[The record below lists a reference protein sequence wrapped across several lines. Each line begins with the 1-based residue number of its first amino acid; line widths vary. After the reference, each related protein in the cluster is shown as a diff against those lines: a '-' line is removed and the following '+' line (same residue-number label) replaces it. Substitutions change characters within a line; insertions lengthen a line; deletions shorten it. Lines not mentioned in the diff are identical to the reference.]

1 MRRNSKKPTPPTHIP
16 VFALQELTRVGS
28 GIGSLRRTTEIKLNK
43 FIEKCDAGELHPIDL
58 DGDGSI
64 SYPEAYIQSFFAI
77 KSNQDKPYNG
87 LITFFDFDDILWE

>member
-1 MRRNSKKPTPPTHIP
+1 MHTQWFTLPKQTK
-16 VFALQELTRVGS
+16 AGS

-43 FIEKCDAGELHPIDL
+43 FIEKCDAGELYPIDL

>member
-1 MRRNSKKPTPPTHIP
+1 MD
-16 VFALQELTRVGS
+16 
-28 GIGSLRRTTEIKLNK
+28 IKINLNK
-43 FIEKCDAGELHPIDL
+43 FIEKCEAGELQAIDL

-77 KSNQDKPYNG
+77 KTNQDKPYNG